1 MKTNKETVKTYLQQE
16 KTHGQSAN
24 VFFEYSRI
32 YSYGYHYLLGKFID
46 DDLLIINDTG
56 YSATTSKHIHLLRD
70 TANEMN
76 ITNFSTSNVD
86 LISVYNE
93 IKYLEGKLHKA
104 RKPNI
109 WYNRINNLYIK
120 WYDYTKKYG
129 ALNMKGASINL
140 GFHNKSKDIQK
151 VMLRVEKYYTALN
164 YGVNKNYLKKVYTI
178 N

>member
-1 MKTNKETVKTYLQQE
+1 MKTNKETIKTYLEQE
-16 KTHGQSAN
+16 KTHGQSGN

-32 YSYGYHYLLGKFID
+32 YSYGYHYILGKFID

-76 ITNFSTSNVD
+76 IENYSVSSVETN
-86 LISVYNE
+86 SVYSE
-93 IKYLEGKLHKA
+93 LKYLETKLHKA
-104 RKPNI
+104 RKPEI

-120 WYDYTKKYG
+120 WYDFTKKYG

-140 GFHNKSKDIQK
+140 GFHNKSNDIQK
-151 VMLRVEKYYTALN
+151 IMLRVEQYYTALTLN
-164 YGVNKNYLKKVYTI
+164 MSI
-178 N
+178 